1 MKIIIMGASS
11 GLGAE
16 LASIY
21 VAAGHEVGCAARTV
35 NKIGP
40 CTARAEID
48 VNDPDAPSRLEE
60 LVGHLGGMDLYVHVS
75 GIGYDNAALSP
86 GREAEIATTNC
97 AGFARMVSA
106 AFNLM
111 AASGRPGHI
120 AAISSVAGTKGLRN
134 MEAYCASKRFDWT
147 YLEGLRQRAV
157 TGRIPIAITDIRPG
171 WTRTPLLIE
180 GHRYPLLMSPQRACR
195 LIVKAIGRRRKIAYI
210 DGRWRLLCAAWRLIP
225 APLWRHLPV
234 SM

>member
-21 VAAGHEVGCAARTV
+21 VAAGHQVGCAARSAD
-35 NKIGP
+35 KIGP
-40 CTARAEID
+40 CAAKEAID
-48 VNDPDAPSRLEE
+48 VNAPDAPGRLN
-60 LVGHLGGMDLYVHVS
+60 GMIDRLGGVDLYIHVS
-75 GIGYDNAALSP
+75 GIGYDNTALDP
-86 GREAEIATTNC
+86 AREAEIATTNC
-97 AGFARMVSA
+97 AGFARMIST
-106 AFNLM
+106 AFNRM
-111 AASGRPGHI
+111 ASSGRPGHI
-120 AAISSVAGTKGLRN
+120 AAISSVAGTKGLRC

-171 WTRTPLLIE
+171 WTRTPLLIK
-180 GHRYPLLMSPQRACR
+180 GRSYPLLMTPQHACR
-195 LIVKAIGRRRKIAYI
+195 LIVKAIARRRKIAYI

-225 APLWRHLPV
+225 AALWRHLPV